1 MSSDNDQTPPSR
13 PKDDQNEVFQ
23 EVGEENEAHPSSTPI
38 LAKGKAP
45 KQKPSKGTP
54 APKGTPASKGNPAP
68 KGGPAAKRAPA
79 RKRSKSSSGGAS
91 PDKAEGSTEDGL
103 PPDHYYVVPVRN
115 MVLFPGVVLPLMIG
129 RLRSVEAIRKALQA
143 DSRVALL
150 LQREESVENPSEDEL
165 YRVGTL
171 SEVVRYINSDDGR
184 HHAICQGEKRFRILE
199 FVEFDPLPIARIEVI
214 DEDEPDPDDTD
225 IEARF
230 MALKEQAHE
239 ILELSPGSPEDLS
252 NAVANITSPSM
263 LADMIATFMDVP
275 VEERQEVLETF
286 ELRDRL
292 ELVATK
298 LGHLAEVLRLSKK
311 IREETQGTLEDAQ
324 REYYLREQLRAI
336 QRELGEGDDKSTELE
351 ELEEKITASKMSEE
365 GEKEARKELARLS
378 RMPEGAQESSI
389 VRTFLEVMTELPWSK
404 STEDRLD
411 IKRAREILDEDHY
424 GLEKV
429 KDRIIEFLAV
439 RQLKPEG
446 KSQSLCLVG
455 PPGVGKTSLGKSIA
469 RAMGREFVRASL
481 GGVHDEAE
489 VRGHRRTYVG
499 ALPGNIV
506 QGLRR
511 AGTRNPV
518 FMLDEMDKLGR
529 GAHGDP
535 SSALLEVLDP
545 EQNHTFRDNYL
556 GVPFDLQHVL
566 FISTANVVTAIPGP
580 LRDRFEV
587 IRLPGYTREEKH
599 EIASRYLVDRRLEN
613 TGLTSKQCSFTPEA
627 IDLLIESY
635 TREAGVR
642 ELERKIGAICR
653 HVATRIVEKARRS
666 MKVRPAQVREILGAP
681 RFEREAAMRC
691 SSPGVATGLA
701 WTRVGGEILFVETMA
716 MPGKGRVVKTG
727 QLGEVMKESAVAAM
741 SLVKSHANRLGIPLE
756 RFDQVDVHLHM
767 PAGAIP
773 KDGPSAG
780 VALYTALASLFTDR
794 LVRSEVAMTGEVSLR
809 GLVLPVGGIKEKV
822 LGALAAGIEVVILPK
837 RNEVDLEDIPESAR
851 GQLRFHFVE
860 SVDEVLELAL
870 APPGY
875 ECGPQGKL
883 VKVKASKTGTKTVRV
898 LKKVA
903 KKKARAVAAKTRKA
917 SGAKKNRATKRSPTK
932 QSSTKRG
939 AAKKGAAKKTSAK
952 KGTRKRKAN
961 KRAARGRD

>member
-1 MSSDNDQTPPSR
+1 L
-13 PKDDQNEVFQ
+13 NEINVPTAP
-23 EVGEENEAHPSSTPI
+23 EEPGSLPEE
-38 LAKGKAP
+38 
-45 KQKPSKGTP
+45 TP
-54 APKGTPASKGNPAP
+54 ATADLQAMSKE
-68 KGGPAAKRAPA
+68 
-79 RKRSKSSSGGAS
+79 S
-91 PDKAEGSTEDGL
+91 EL

-115 MVLFPGVVLPLMIG
+115 MVLLPGVVLPLMIG
-129 RLRSVEAIRKALQA
+129 RLRSVEAIRKAIQA

-150 LQREESVENPSEDEL
+150 LQKDEAVEEPTEDDL

-171 SEVVRYINSDDGR
+171 SEVVRYISADDGR

-199 FVEFDPLPIARIEVI
+199 FVSFDPLPIARIEVI
-214 DEDEPDPDDTD
+214 EEVEPESEDTD

-230 MALKEQAHE
+230 HALKEQAHE
-239 ILELSPGSPEDLS
+239 VLELAPGSPEDLS
-252 NAVANITSPSM
+252 NAVANIGSPSM

-298 LGHLAEVLRLSKK
+298 LGHVAEVLRLSKK

-336 QRELGEGDDKSTELE
+336 QRELGEGDDKSSELAD
-351 ELEEKITASKMSEE
+351 LDEKITAAGMSEE
-365 GEKEARKELARLS
+365 GEKESRKELGRLS
-378 RMPEGAQESSI
+378 RMPEGAAEASI

-404 STEDRLD
+404 ISEDRLD
-411 IKRAREILDEDHY
+411 ISRAREILDEDHY

-469 RAMGREFVRASL
+469 RAMGREFVRTSL

-499 ALPGNIV
+499 ALPGNVI

-529 GAHGDP
+529 GVHGDP

-556 GVPFDLQHVL
+556 GVPFDLQRVL
-566 FISTANVVTAIPGP
+566 FVSTANILTSIPGP

-599 EIASRYLVDRRLEN
+599 QIATRYLVDRRLDS
-613 TGLTSKQCSFTPEA
+613 TGLSSRQCSFTPEA

-642 ELERKIGAICR
+642 ELERQIGAICR
-653 HVATRIVEKARRS
+653 HVATRIVEKSRRS
-666 MKVRPAQVREILGAP
+666 MKVRPAQVKEILGPP

-691 SSPGVATGLA
+691 STPGVATGLA
-701 WTRVGGEILFVETMA
+701 WTRVGGEILFVEAMA
-716 MPGKGRVVKTG
+716 MPGKGRVIKTG
-727 QLGEVMKESAVAAM
+727 QLGDVMKESATAAM
-741 SLVKSHANRLGIPLE
+741 SLVRSHAKQLGIPSE
-756 RFDQVDVHLHM
+756 RFDKFDIHLHM

-780 VALYTALASLFTDR
+780 VALYTALVSLYTER
-794 LVRSEVAMTGEVSLR
+794 LVRSEVAMTGEISLR

-822 LGALAAGIEVVILPK
+822 LGALAAGIEEVILPK
-837 RNEVDLEDIPESAR
+837 RNEVDLIDIPESAR
-851 GQLRFHFVE
+851 DQLEFHFVE
-860 SVDEVLELAL
+860 HVDQVLELAL
-870 APPGY
+870 TPPGF
-875 ECGPQGKL
+875 ECSSDGKR
-883 VKVKASKTGTKTVRV
+883 RV
-898 LKKVA
+898 
-903 KKKARAVAAKTRKA
+903 KKKTRQVKKKRTAATARKATRK
-917 SGAKKNRATKRSPTK
+917 
-932 QSSTKRG
+932 
-939 AAKKGAAKKTSAK
+939 KGN
-952 KGTRKRKAN
+952 GRRKS

>member
-1 MSSDNDQTPPSR
+1 MNRDNDQKPS
-13 PKDDQNEVFQ
+13 PEPQ
-23 EVGEENEAHPSSTPI
+23 EGESTPEV
-38 LAKGKAP
+38 
-45 KQKPSKGTP
+45 
-54 APKGTPASKGNPAP
+54 
-68 KGGPAAKRAPA
+68 
-79 RKRSKSSSGGAS
+79 
-91 PDKAEGSTEDGL
+91 AEGL

-129 RLRSVEAIRKALQA
+129 RLRSVEAIRKAVAA

-150 LQREESVENPSEDEL
+150 LQKEESVENPKEDEL
-165 YRVGTL
+165 YQVGTL
-171 SEVVRYINSDDGR
+171 SEVVRYIDADDGR
-184 HHAICQGEKRFRILE
+184 HHAICQGEKRFRIIE
-199 FVEFDPLPIARIEVI
+199 FTQFDPIPIAHIEVI
-214 DEDEPDPDDTD
+214 EEVEVDPEDTD

-230 MALKEQAHE
+230 IALKEQAHE
-239 ILELSPGSPEDLS
+239 VLELAPGSPEDLS
-252 NAVANITSPSM
+252 NAVANIGSASM

-286 ELRDRL
+286 DTRARL

-298 LGHLAEVLRLSKK
+298 LGHVAAVLRLSKK
-311 IREETQGTLEDAQ
+311 IRDQTQGTLEEAQ

-336 QRELGEGDDKSTELE
+336 QRELGESDDKSTELD
-351 ELEEKITASKMSEE
+351 ELDQKIAEAGMSEE
-365 GEKEARKELARLS
+365 AEKESRKELGRLS
-378 RMPEGAQESSI
+378 RMPEGAAEASI
-389 VRTFLEVMTELPWSK
+389 VRTFLEVMTELPWAKTS
-404 STEDRLD
+404 EDRLD
-411 IKRAREILDEDHY
+411 IKKARQILDEDHY
-424 GLEKV
+424 GLDKV

-469 RAMGREFVRASL
+469 RAMGREFVRTSL

-499 ALPGNIV
+499 ALPGNII

-511 AGTRNPV
+511 AGSRNPV

-529 GAHGDP
+529 GVHGDP

-556 GVPFDLQHVL
+556 GVPFDLQRVL
-566 FISTANVVTAIPGP
+566 FISTANVLMSIPGP

-599 EIASRYLVDRRLEN
+599 QIATRYLVDRRLEN
-613 TGLTSKQCSFTPEA
+613 TGLTLKQCSFTPEA

-653 HVATRIVEKARRS
+653 HVATRIVEKSRRS
-666 MKVRPAQVREILGAP
+666 MKVRPAQVRDILGPP
-681 RFEREAAMRC
+681 RFERESAMRC
-691 SSPGVATGLA
+691 TTPGVATGLA
-701 WTRVGGEILFVETMA
+701 WTRVGGEILFVEAML

-727 QLGEVMKESAVAAM
+727 QLGDVMKESAMAAM
-741 SLVKSHANRLGIPLE
+741 SLVRSHASRLSIPRE
-756 RFDQVDVHLHM
+756 RFEQFDLHVHM

-780 VALYTALASLFTDR
+780 IALYTALVSLYTER
-794 LVRSEVAMTGEVSLR
+794 LVRSEVAMTGEISLR

-837 RNEVDLEDIPESAR
+837 RNEVDLIDIPESAR
-851 GQLRFHFVE
+851 DSLEFHFVE
-860 SVDEVLELAL
+860 HVDEVLDIAL
-870 APPGY
+870 VSAETRSAKKQRRGSKRATKKKR
-875 ECGPQGKL
+875 GK
-883 VKVKASKTGTKTVRV
+883 KRGSKKAAAARRSTGATN
-898 LKKVA
+898 KKVA
-903 KKKARAVAAKTRKA
+903 RKKSKV
-917 SGAKKNRATKRSPTK
+917 
-932 QSSTKRG
+932 
-939 AAKKGAAKKTSAK
+939 
-952 KGTRKRKAN
+952 KRKPG
-961 KRAARGRD
+961 RAARGRD